1 MLAVV
6 PVILTPCTGV
16 CTLGEDGLCQGCH
29 RTGDEI
35 ARWGL
40 MNDVQRL
47 RMMDAVLPLRE
58 LGDRKNG

>member
-16 CTLGEDGLCQGCH
+16 CTLGEDGLCQDCH
-29 RTGDEI
+29 RTGDKI

-47 RMMDAVLPLRE
+47 RMMDTVMPVRE
-58 LGDRKNG
+58 LCARNTG